1 MDWLKKNAM
10 TKKEM
15 MGFISRVV
23 KECGQVPLGSKFGI
37 FRNLMWDGKQGV
49 LLQTMTAPNGYVF
62 PRLADKSNT
71 VVKAIY
77 EDLKKDFE

>member
-1 MDWLKKNAM
+1 
-10 TKKEM
+10 M

-23 KECGQVPLGSKFGI
+23 KECGQVPLGTGFGK
-37 FRNLMWDGKQGV
+37 FRNLMWDDKQGV

>member
-1 MDWLKKNAM
+1 M

-15 MGFISRVV
+15 MAFIDKVV
-23 KECGQVPLGSKFGI
+23 KECGQVPLGTGFGK
-37 FRNLMWDGKQGV
+37 FRNLMWDANKGV

-62 PRLADKSNT
+62 PRLADKGYIII
-71 VVKAIY
+71 KAIY

>member
-1 MDWLKKNAM
+1 M
-10 TKKEM
+10 TRKEM
-15 MGFISRVV
+15 MAFIDRVV
-23 KECGQVPLGSKFGI
+23 KECGQIPLGTGFGK
-37 FRNLMWDGKQGV
+37 FRNLMWDADKGV